1 MDECKAMNAR
11 VVLPRNRREGTEFLK
26 FSPERTWIG
35 LWNTNRTIGRES
47 WRDGNGTKPKYAN
60 LRVEKSLNLEF
71 WTFFFDW
78 INFLTLQ
85 KWYKSQPQKDSVAYW
100 SPFGTWWDTPGDH
113 QELKASGSSLLEPK
127 KCKLVCVQEIISEL
141 WTIYIITILY
151 LRRKWYNNHFDN
163 EINDNKYN
171 GNNNWLFEVCNK
183 LYTHTKHKNI
193 DSHTNHWSN
202 NSW

>member
-71 WTFFFDW
+71 
-78 INFLTLQ
+78 
-85 KWYKSQPQKDSVAYW
+85 
-100 SPFGTWWDTPGDH
+100 
-113 QELKASGSSLLEPK
+113 
-127 KCKLVCVQEIISEL
+127 
-141 WTIYIITILY
+141 
-151 LRRKWYNNHFDN
+151 
-163 EINDNKYN
+163 
-171 GNNNWLFEVCNK
+171 
-183 LYTHTKHKNI
+183 
-193 DSHTNHWSN
+193 
-202 NSW
+202 